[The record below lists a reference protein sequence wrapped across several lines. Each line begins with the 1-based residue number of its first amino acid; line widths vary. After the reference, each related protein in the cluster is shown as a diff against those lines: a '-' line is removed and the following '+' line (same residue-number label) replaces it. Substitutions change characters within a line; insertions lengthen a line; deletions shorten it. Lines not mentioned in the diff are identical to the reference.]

1 MLMSVIVVSPSS
13 LPVVAT
19 ATLPKRHGGLLIS
32 PDLHHFLGRYP
43 HCRHRVVWTD
53 PAGHTIWLAVHYG

>member
-43 HCRHRVVWTD
+43 KK
-53 PAGHTIWLAVHYG
+53 